1 MIKKA
6 FLKSKG
12 LGVKIQKKKKKTFTP
27 KASGRTIGFISPEGA
42 RRTERAVGVKKSVYK
57 GISPLPKGF
66 ARKVEPPP
74 PPTDNDLWEGQT
86 LPGPMTGKVPA
97 IGAVVEN

>member
-1 MIKKA
+1 MAIKK
-6 FLKSKG
+6 L
-12 LGVKIQKKKKKTFTP
+12 
-27 KASGRTIGFISPEGA
+27 E
-42 RRTERAVGVKKSVYK
+42 VG
-57 GISPLPKGF
+57 
-66 ARKVEPPP
+66 